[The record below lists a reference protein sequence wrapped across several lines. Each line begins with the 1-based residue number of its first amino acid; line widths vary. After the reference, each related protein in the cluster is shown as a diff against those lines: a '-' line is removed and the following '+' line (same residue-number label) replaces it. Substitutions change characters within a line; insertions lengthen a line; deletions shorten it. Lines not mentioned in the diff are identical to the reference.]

1 MGKEELEELKSIK
14 KLLMCSLIRSGIS
27 SDTLGVVLGVD
38 GSRIRQIIPVSKIN
52 KPQSQSKGKSE
63 K

>member
-27 SDTLGVVLGVD
+27 SDTLGVILGVD
-38 GSRIRQIIPVSKIN
+38 GSRIRQIIPVRRL
-52 KPQSQSKGKSE
+52 GKS
-63 K
+63 KS